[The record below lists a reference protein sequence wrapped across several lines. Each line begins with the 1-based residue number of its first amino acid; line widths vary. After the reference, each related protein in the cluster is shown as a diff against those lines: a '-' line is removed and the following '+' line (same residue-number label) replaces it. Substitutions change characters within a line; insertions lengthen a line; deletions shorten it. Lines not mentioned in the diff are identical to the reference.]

1 MIKAFKWAAVSLVTA
16 VGVLAADSQ
25 PVELTVDLDTLLFAD
40 FLGVNAVY
48 EAFAWIAA
56 SKAKGFVEADV
67 QRGCRTERASAA
79 ALERRSDRPPIRS
92 LRLQPVLKYGAIQ

>member
-1 MIKAFKWAAVSLVTA
+1 MIKAFKSITVSFLA
-16 VGVLAADSQ
+16 SVGVLAADSQ
-25 PVELTVDLDTLLFAD
+25 PVELTVDLDAVLFED
-40 FLGVNAVY
+40 FRGVNAVY
-48 EAFAWIAA
+48 EAFAWMAA

-79 ALERRSDRPPIRS
+79 ALERRSYRPPRRS